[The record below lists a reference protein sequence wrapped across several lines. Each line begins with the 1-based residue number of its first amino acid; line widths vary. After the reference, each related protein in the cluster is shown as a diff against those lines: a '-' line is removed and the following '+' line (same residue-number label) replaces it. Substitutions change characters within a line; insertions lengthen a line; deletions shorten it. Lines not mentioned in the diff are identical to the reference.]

1 MGIKYFNI
9 NMLQIMKKNIL
20 PLLMAVVALCSC
32 SDEDLGGFSGVKTG
46 EVIDFGVSAVK
57 TRANYTDG
65 IDSKQVRWEAGDV
78 VRIYYVYTNTTG
90 NVENTSAD
98 YIVTPVDGE
107 IGEHKKLG
115 SLVAKDVNNPLK
127 WADGSGHKFYA
138 VYPADNK
145 ITIDEKGVATF
156 PINRDQKCT
165 IRTLTEK
172 EKEDKKYTFVAEP
185 DDKNIYM
192 VASATAGPQSG
203 SVWLDFKPI
212 MTTINVVVKGPQN
225 LTADGEPDDNTVPG
239 SVTVTGVSLIS
250 TITTNTD
257 VSKSEFKY
265 NITDGKITGSGSA
278 SGTETATE
286 QTETTFISVVNT
298 DGLNAIEMDKGETL
312 VLTGFLPP
320 MDDKTAEA
328 LKRKVQIRVHTTG
341 GNKTMTLEKATA
353 LLPSAKGAIKLPSM
367 YTPITGSNWITPLD
381 DDIYVSQLSIPGT
394 HDSGTYYCEGF
405 LGSTSGRCQQLTI
418 PEQLKMGIRFFDIR
432 PTGSDLHIAH
442 GLYGCYKDEKES
454 ELLLLSDVYT
464 YFNEFL
470 EKNPGE
476 FIITILRWEEEDN
489 DDENVFN
496 SAMID
501 FVKKSPYTT
510 YALPRTILDE
520 KLQDLTVGDM
530 RKDGQGK
537 ILTIMRPNQ
546 GSQPDWYFY
555 GSNSTQAP
563 AGMMFI
569 SGFPGSHATGTQ
581 QAYLKD
587 RYVDYKYTYT
597 SWGSEKIHEGNGK
610 TQWENHTNWL
620 VYCQNYYEVCTIYNS
635 DGLLGSNSPLLG
647 ASVNTSEEQAVSN
660 KLTSVKT
667 FIDYATNNNSNAWV
681 INHCSGYRGSNA
693 IFSAYAQ
700 LAEDLNPNIYKHIIE
715 REPGCLGMILLDFVG
730 TRQYSSHNVYGDL
743 LPQTIIDNNYKYRMK
758 RKGE

>member
-1 MGIKYFNI
+1 MI
-9 NMLQIMKKNIL
+9 QIMKKNIQ

-32 SDEDLGGFSGVKTG
+32 SDEDLGGFSGIKTG

-57 TRANYTDG
+57 TRANYTDE
-65 IDSKQVRWEAGDV
+65 IDSKQVQWEAGDE

-90 NVENTSAD
+90 NVEKTYAD
-98 YIVTPVDGE
+98 YIVTPVE
-107 IGEHKKLG
+107 KNEELG
-115 SLVAKDVNNPLK
+115 SLVAKDANNQLK
-127 WADGSGHKFYA
+127 WAEGSGHKFYA
-138 VYPADNK
+138 VYPADNE

-156 PINRDQKCT
+156 PINRDQECT
-165 IRTLTEK
+165 IR
-172 EKEDKKYTFVAEP
+172 DKKSTESAYTYVAEP
-185 DDKNIYM
+185 DDKNIYL

-203 SVWLDFKPI
+203 SVWLDFTPI

-225 LTADGEPDDNTVPG
+225 LTSAGTPDDNSTADPIV
-239 SVTVTGVSLIS
+239 VTGVSIIS
-250 TITTNTD
+250 TITSNSNAD
-257 VSKSEFKY
+257 KSTFMYDIK
-265 NITDGKITGSGSA
+265 NNKITGSATGS
-278 SGTETATE
+278 GTATE
-286 QTETTFISVVNT
+286 QTETTFVSIVNS
-298 DGLNAIEMDKGETL
+298 DGLNAITL
-312 VLTGFLPP
+312 NQGNTLALTAFLPP
-320 MDDKTAEA
+320 MAAETAKE
-328 LKRKVQIRVHTTG
+328 LQRQVQIRVHTTG
-341 GNKTMTLEKATA
+341 GNKTMTLADATA
-353 LLPSAKGAIKLPSM
+353 LAPSCKGAIELPSM

-454 ELLLLSDVYT
+454 ELLLLSDVYK

-489 DDENVFN
+489 DDENAFN

-597 SWGSEKIHEGNGK
+597 SWGSEKIHQGNGK

-620 VYCQNYYEVCTIYNS
+620 VYCQNYYAVCTIYNS
-635 DGLLGSNSPLLG
+635 DGPLGSNSPLLG

-700 LAEDLNPNIYKHIIE
+700 LAEDLNPNIYKHVIE

-730 TRQYSSHNVYGDL
+730 TRQYSSRNVYGDL
-743 LPQTIIDNNYKYRMK
+743 LPQAIIDNNYKYRMK
-758 RKGE
+758 RRGE